1 MDWRMLD
8 WYSKGM
14 IMHKA
19 PEQAMAGLSDI
30 QAVVFDFDGTLVH
43 TDIDFAAMRQGIV
56 EHLHQ
61 WDLWE
66 AGVEEGRYV
75 LEIIAWAEEQLQDD
89 PSRQQQ
95 YRQEAK
101 KILHEVELPHCQR
114 AEPFPGVPEALQRLQ
129 DAGKRVGIITRNS
142 HEGVAAVLCRHPL
155 PYEVLITRDDLDN
168 VKPHQ
173 EHLEQALAALGVAA
187 AQALMV
193 GDHATDIQCGQ
204 AAGVRTCGVLTARTA
219 LEQFHELGA
228 DFAFRDVPTLVAA
241 LLDEKLP

>member
-1 MDWRMLD
+1 
-8 WYSKGM
+8 M
-14 IMHKA
+14 IMHNA
-19 PEQAMAGLSDI
+19 PEQARAGLTDI
-30 QAVVFDFDGTLVH
+30 EAVVFDFDGTLVH

-61 WDLWE
+61 WDLGE
-66 AGVEEGRYV
+66 PGVEESRYV
-75 LEIIAWAEEQLQDD
+75 LEIIAWAEERLQDD

-114 AEPFPGVPEALQRLQ
+114 AEPFAGVPEALQRLQ

-142 HEGVAAVLCRHPL
+142 HEGVAAVLSRHPL
-155 PYEVLITRDDLDN
+155 PYEVLITRDDLSN

-204 AAGVRTCGVLTARTA
+204 AAGVRTCGVLTAKTT

-241 LLDEKLP
+241 LLDEKMP

>member
-1 MDWRMLD
+1 
-8 WYSKGM
+8 
-14 IMHKA
+14 MHEL
-19 PEQAMAGLSDI
+19 PEQAGAGLSDI
-30 QAVVFDFDGTLVH
+30 EAVVFDFDGTLVH

-56 EHLHQ
+56 EHLRQ
-61 WDLWE
+61 WGLWK

-142 HEGVAAVLCRHPL
+142 HEGVAAVLSRHPL
-155 PYEVLITRDDLDN
+155 PHEVLITRDDLSN

-204 AAGVRTCGVLTARTA
+204 AAGVRTCGVLTAKTT

-228 DFAFRDVPTLVAA
+228 DLAFRDVPALVEA
-241 LLDEKLP
+241 LLDEELP